1 MPVPPKGQAG
11 KVPRP
16 VVFSPPLPRGADG
29 QPQETAER
37 TRSREHFQRGV
48 TLLGQGNFD
57 EAEEAFREAIALCS
71 EEHVYLIGLARA
83 IYYNPIYGANGKVPV
98 LRSIVDRASYL
109 APGDGR
115 VGTLNDWVKTA
126 EAQVSG

>member
-1 MPVPPKGQAG
+1 MPVPANGGTG

-16 VVFSPPLPRGADG
+16 VVFSPPLPRAPDG
-29 QPQETAER
+29 TPQETPER
-37 TRSREHFQRGV
+37 TRSRENFQRGV

-57 EAEEAFREAIALCS
+57 DAEIAFREAISLCS

-83 IYYNPIYGANGKVPV
+83 IYYNPVYGAAGKVPI

-109 APGDGR
+109 APEDGR
-115 VGTLNDWVKTA
+115 VGTLNDWIRNA
-126 EAQVSG
+126 EAVM